1 MPRIF
6 TPEEIGEVIEM
17 LLFQDL
23 DIRSVTLGLNI
34 QSCIS
39 TNPGDVISCIEEK
52 LREYSQRLVKAVDK
66 VCNKY
71 GVKVVTKRVALTPIS
86 IVLEPVASRSIEKG
100 IELGVEI
107 AKAVDRVATHTG
119 VDYVGGYTAF
129 VHKGFTPGDIAVIES
144 FPDALA
150 STQTVAS
157 MVNVASTYTGINVDA
172 VNKVSPKI
180 LELAHKT
187 DKGIGCTRFTVMAN
201 APEDNPFIPGA
212 YHGLGEP
219 EAVINVAVSGPGVI
233 EAVVRRLGERT
244 DMRTLHD
251 YIKRFAF
258 KITRLG
264 ELIGR
269 EVAKE
274 MGVQF
279 GIVDLSLAPSPK
291 IGDSVAKILE
301 AMGLEIAGAPGSVAA
316 LYILVDAVKKGG
328 AMATS
333 SIGGLSGAFI
343 PVSEDWGMTVAAMKG
358 AITIDRLEAM
368 MAVCNTG
375 IDMVAIP
382 GDTPPEVIAA
392 LILDV
397 MAIAIALDKA
407 LGVRVIPV
415 PNAKPGDVVDFGGL
429 LGKTVVMNIP
439 RYNVKKFVERGGLIP
454 PPTRRLDKG

>member
-6 TPEEIGEVIEM
+6 APEEIGEVVEM

-23 DIRSVTLGLNI
+23 DIRSVTLGLSI
-34 QSCIS
+34 QDCIS
-39 TNPGDVISCIEEK
+39 HNVADSIGCVERKVGVYGEK
-52 LREYSQRLVKAVDK
+52 LVKAVDK
-66 VCNKY
+66 VANKY
-71 GVKVVTKRVALTPIS
+71 GVKIVTKRIALTPIS
-86 IVLEPVASRSIEKG
+86 IVLEAIAKNSIDKAVEAG
-100 IELGVEI
+100 IEI
-107 AKAVDRVATHTG
+107 AKAIDRIATSIG
-119 VDYVGGYTAF
+119 IDYVGGYSAF
-129 VHKGFTPGDIAVIES
+129 VHKGFTHGDIAVIES

-150 STQTVAS
+150 STQTIAS
-157 MVNVASTYTGINVDA
+157 MINAASTYTGINVDA
-172 VNKVSPKI
+172 VNTVSRKI
-180 LELAHKT
+180 VDLAHKT
-187 DKGIGCTRFTVMAN
+187 PKGIGCTRFAVMAN
-201 APEDNPFIPGA
+201 APEDNPFVPGA

-219 EAVINVAVSGPGVI
+219 ETVVNVAVSGPGVI
-233 EAVVRRLGERT
+233 EAVIKRLGEKA

-251 YIKRFAF
+251 YVKRAAF

-274 MGVQF
+274 IGAQF
-279 GIVDLSLAPSPK
+279 GIVDLSVAPSPK
-291 IGDSVAKILE
+291 IGDSVARILE
-301 AMGLEIAGAPGSVAA
+301 AMGLEVAGAPGSIAA

-343 PVSEDWGMTVAAMKG
+343 PVSEDWGMTRAAMLG

-382 GDTPPEVIAA
+382 GDTPPETIAA

-397 MAIAIALDKA
+397 MAVGIALDKA
-407 LGVRVIPV
+407 LGVRIIPV

-429 LGKTVVMNIP
+429 LGSTVVMNVP
-439 RYNVKKFVERGGLIP
+439 RYDTKKFVERGGLIP
-454 PPTRRLDKG
+454 PSIKRLDKG